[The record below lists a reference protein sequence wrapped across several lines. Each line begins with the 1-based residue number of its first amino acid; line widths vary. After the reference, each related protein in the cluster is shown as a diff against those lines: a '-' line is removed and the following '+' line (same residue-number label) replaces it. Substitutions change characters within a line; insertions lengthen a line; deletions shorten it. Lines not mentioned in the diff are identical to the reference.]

1 METPADLVL
10 GSEILRQRVFRVGRL
25 ARARSLRDSR

>member
-10 GSEILRQRVFRVGRL
+10 GSEILRQRIFCVGGLIGSRP
-25 ARARSLRDSR
+25 LRNGR